1 MVWGPAWARSTTS
14 ESRALAPARV
24 QVPPGGGEGG
34 VLLAFF
40 KSKPTYDQ
48 HDHRDYIMPRATHA
62 MGKSQSRKGYS
73 PWETAPNYGR
83 CCTATNPTASPSG
96 SAARTFRACSTK
108 TRAEASQLY
117 LAANS
122 RQACGEINSA
132 DRQASRRSSFSAPIG
147 AVPMT
152 SRGPVTGKA
161 ATRQAAGERFQQHE
175 TKCVGLARKHEHVG
189 GRIGL
194 RQRLALP
201 RAEEDGLR
209 IFSRQRGACR
219 TARPLPNLSPGRR
232 QTESELWQRGIALNF
247 VGDHPRRKELLRSQ
261 NVLMHFS
268 QGSANR
274 SISGVR
280 LRGDV
285 ADSFVDFK

>member
-1 MVWGPAWARSTTS
+1 LGDGAELWPVLHRDQPDRLAFRIGSANIQGMFDKDARRGFPSVS
-14 ESRALAPARV
+14 
-24 QVPPGGGEGG
+24 GGEFQAGLRRNQQRRQAG
-34 VLLAFF
+34 QSQIVV
-40 KSKPTYDQ
+40 Q
-48 HDHRDYIMPRATHA
+48 RADRRGADDVAGTGH
-62 MGKSQSRKGYS
+62 RKG
-73 PWETAPNYGR
+73 
-83 CCTATNPTASPSG
+83 C
-96 SAARTFRACSTK
+96 
-108 TRAEASQLY
+108 
-117 LAANS
+117 
-122 RQACGEINSA
+122 
-132 DRQASRRSSFSAPIG
+132 D
-147 AVPMT
+147 
-152 SRGPVTGKA
+152 
-161 ATRQAAGERFQQHE
+161 RQAAGERFQQHE

-194 RQRLALP
+194 SQRLALP

-285 ADSFVDFK
+285 ADSSVDLK